1 MRERGILPA
10 KRACRTIDEASPV
23 VASLT
28 LIARASCPAGWDCAR
43 ADAGGNRALTGRP
56 TSERSALATALASP
70 LSRRSL
76 VAFAC
81 ACCAPRALAA
91 TAGVLDTTEVA
102 PGIHFRR
109 GADADAASDNADA
122 IANTGFIVGREAVA
136 VIDPGGS
143 LADGQSLLATVR
155 AATELP
161 IRYVILS
168 HVHPDHIFGAGAC
181 LPERP
186 VVVGHAQLPASL
198 AQRGEYYQRRL
209 DEVLGP
215 GSAGPV
221 VAPTLLVQD
230 RTELDLGGRV
240 LELTAHSPA
249 HTDTDLSILDRQT
262 GTLLLA
268 DLLFVRRVPSLD
280 GSLKG
285 WLGKLERLRKTR
297 PARIVPG
304 HGPLDADQD
313 AALADLGRYL
323 ETLARETRAAIA
335 KGMPIEDAVQT
346 VAAGERDRWLLF
358 DDYNGRNVTQAYREL
373 EWE

>member
-1 MRERGILPA
+1 MP
-10 KRACRTIDEASPV
+10 
-23 VASLT
+23 
-28 LIARASCPAGWDCAR
+28 
-43 ADAGGNRALTGRP
+43 
-56 TSERSALATALASP
+56 SP

-76 VAFAC
+76 FALAC

-91 TAGVLDTTEVA
+91 TSGVLETTEVA
-102 PGIHFRR
+102 PGLHFRR
-109 GADADAASDNADA
+109 GADADAASGNADA

-143 LADGQSLLATVR
+143 LVDGQSLLATVR
-155 AATELP
+155 AVTKLP
-161 IRYVILS
+161 VRYVILS
-168 HVHPDHIFGAGAC
+168 HVHPDHVFGAGAF

-186 VVVGHAQLPASL
+186 VVVGHARLPASL
-198 AQRGEYYQRRL
+198 AQRGEYYQTRL

-221 VAPTLLVQD
+221 VAPTQLVQD

-240 LELTAHSPA
+240 LELTAHPPA
-249 HTDTDLSILDRQT
+249 HTDTDLSVVDRQT
-262 GTLLLA
+262 GTILLA

-285 WLGKLERLRKTR
+285 WLGEVASLRQSR

-313 AALADLGRYL
+313 MALADLQRYL
-323 ETLARETRAAIA
+323 ETLARETREAIA
-335 KGMPIEDAVQT
+335 KGLPIEQAVQT

-358 DDYNGRNVTQAYREL
+358 DDYNGRNVTEAYREL